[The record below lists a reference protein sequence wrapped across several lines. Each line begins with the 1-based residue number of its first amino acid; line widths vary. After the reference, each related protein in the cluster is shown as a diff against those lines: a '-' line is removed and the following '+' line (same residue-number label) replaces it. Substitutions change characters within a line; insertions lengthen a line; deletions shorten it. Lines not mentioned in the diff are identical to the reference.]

1 MTEKYLLG
9 CESVNKNNGVIYE
22 KVNEN
27 WYLVLHLVK
36 CLAASDY
43 TVKVGRVIFQKICY
57 VLSRLGTDLN
67 LEFTKGTY
75 GPYSTGVKKMITILS
90 NNNLITEKEYG
101 NMMLLLV
108 NENFKIDPS
117 LYSKSDKDNVNKTFE
132 LFQRIKDTQQAE
144 LITTILYSYDQLADE
159 NIKVT
164 ENALFNFI
172 IEWKKD
178 IIQKLMNIESEN

>member
-1 MTEKYLLG
+1 M
-9 CESVNKNNGVIYE
+9 
-22 KVNEN
+22 KV
-27 WYLVLHLVK
+27 
-36 CLAASDY
+36 
-43 TVKVGRVIFQKICY
+43 
-57 VLSRLGTDLN
+57 
-67 LEFTKGTY
+67 KG
-75 GPYSTGVKKMITILS
+75 GDAHGSSI

-172 IEWKKD
+172 IEWKKRYHTEAYEYRIRELTKD
-178 IIQKLMNIESEN
+178 LTIMKLINVDYSKDNKTDELL

>member
-1 MTEKYLLG
+1 
-9 CESVNKNNGVIYE
+9 
-22 KVNEN
+22 
-27 WYLVLHLVK
+27 
-36 CLAASDY
+36 
-43 TVKVGRVIFQKICY
+43 
-57 VLSRLGTDLN
+57 
-67 LEFTKGTY
+67 
-75 GPYSTGVKKMITILS
+75 
-90 NNNLITEKEYG
+90 
-101 NMMLLLV
+101 MMLLLV

-132 LFQRIKDTQQAE
+132 LFQRIKDTLQAE

-172 IEWKKD
+172 IECKKD